1 MSYGEATAVC
11 NSGAFIALAEE
22 VVYKHGILIIA
33 SAGNNGPAMSTS
45 GCPGGTS
52 TAVMGIAA
60 YCSPRM
66 MEVSACYNAMYAH
79 VVMLLSANSTART
92 Y

>member
-1 MSYGEATAVC
+1 MLLQQVDVINMSYGEATAVC
-11 NSGAFIALAEE
+11 NAGAFIALAEE

-52 TAVMGIAA
+52 TAIMGIAA

-66 MEVSACYNAMYAH
+66 MEVCARWTQYTR
-79 VVMLLSANSTART
+79 LL
-92 Y
+92 